1 MMKIIP
7 VILSALALAACSG
20 DATKDNRNGLGVAQ
34 SVYGVALTGA
44 LAYKKLPPCPSPLAC
59 RDAATL
65 ETMQKVDRGA
75 YAAIEAAYAA
85 VKTDPT
91 SPATKILI
99 QAALSSTEGFKALVD
114 AKGK

>member
-1 MMKIIP
+1 
-7 VILSALALAACSG
+7 
-20 DATKDNRNGLGVAQ
+20 
-34 SVYGVALTGA
+34 
-44 LAYKKLPPCPSPLAC
+44 
-59 RDAATL
+59 
-65 ETMQKVDRGA
+65 MQKVSRGA

>member
-1 MMKIIP
+1 MKIIA
-7 VILSALALAACSG
+7 ILLSALALTACSG
-20 DATKDNRNGLGVAQ
+20 DVTTDNRNGLGVAQ

-44 LAYKKLPPCPSPLAC
+44 LAYKKLPPCPAPLAC

-65 ETMQKVDRGA
+65 ETIQKVDRGA
-75 YAAIEAAYAA
+75 YAAIEAAHAA